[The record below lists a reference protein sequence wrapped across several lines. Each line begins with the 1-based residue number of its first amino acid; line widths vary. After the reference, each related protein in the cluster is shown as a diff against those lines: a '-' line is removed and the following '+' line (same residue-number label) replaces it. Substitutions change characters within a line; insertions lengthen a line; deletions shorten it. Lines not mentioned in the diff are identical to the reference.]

1 MGLKKDSCNVL
12 FFKQMIVM
20 RKVFL
25 SAAIAMALTMAA
37 CSGSQTAEPAAQKD
51 TTQAQPAQLELQDV
65 ANRTQM
71 GAKIFVTPQ
80 PALMI
85 GTYDENGNPD
95 VMMAAWGGQCD
106 NNQVCFRL
114 SPHRTTTNLR
124 ATKEFTLS
132 YATQRDVAESDYF
145 GTVSA
150 NDVPDKIARAGFT
163 VTKSQNINA
172 PIIDQYPL
180 TMECRVVKIIE
191 REGDGCF
198 VIGEVVNTI
207 ADPSILTDGRI
218 DLDKLQPIVFDAS
231 MPSYR
236 SVGGVVGGA
245 WDAGKKFIK

>member
-1 MGLKKDSCNVL
+1 MKFNKFSVPALLCIAFAMSSCGN
-12 FFKQMIVM
+12 K
-20 RKVFL
+20 
-25 SAAIAMALTMAA
+25 
-37 CSGSQTAEPAAQKD
+37 CCNTAE
-51 TTQAQPAQLELQDV
+51 TTDSTPAQPAALELQEV
-65 ANRTQM
+65 ANRTNM

-106 NNQVCFRL
+106 GNQVCFRL

-124 ATKEFTLS
+124 NTKEFTLS
-132 YATQRDVAESDYF
+132 FATQRDVAQSDYF
-145 GTVSA
+145 GIVSA

-180 TMECRVVKIIE
+180 SLECRVVEIME
-191 REGDGCF
+191 RGNEGCF

-207 ADPSILTDGRI
+207 ADPAILTDGRI
-218 DLDKLQPIVFDAS
+218 DLNKLQPIVFDAS
-231 MPSYR
+231 MPAYR
-236 SVGGVVGGA
+236 SVGDTVGAAWGA
-245 WDAGKKFIK
+245 GQVFTK

>member
-1 MGLKKDSCNVL
+1 
-12 FFKQMIVM
+12 M
-20 RKVFL
+20 RHL
-25 SAAIAMALTMAA
+25 QAITLVALTLAMGA
-37 CSGSQTAEPAAQKD
+37 CCNKGQEPATVNEEAQVC
-51 TTQAQPAQLELQDV
+51 TTLELKPV
-65 ANRTQM
+65 AERTNM

-106 NNQVCFRL
+106 GNQVCFRL

-124 ATKEFTLS
+124 ATREFTLS
-132 YATQRDVAESDYF
+132 YATVRDVAESDYF

-150 NDVPDKIARAGFT
+150 NDVPDKIARTGFT

-180 TMECRVVKIIE
+180 TLECRVVEIIE
-191 REGDGCF
+191 RGNDGCF

-207 ADPSILTDGRI
+207 ADPAILTDGRI
-218 DLDKLQPIVFDAS
+218 DLCKLQPIVFDAAI
-231 MPSYR
+231 PAYR
-236 SVGGVVGGA
+236 AVGDTVGAAWGA
-245 WDAGKKFIK
+245 GQVFIEK